1 MRSFAYPV
9 GMADVWATGWESCAT
24 YFRNVRLSELQIIS
38 YYFLPSTCALSAI
51 FYGLGAYE
59 MNLVARSLVP
69 ILYRRSSVRY
79 QSISTYKYGNSAPY
93 FFLASICTES
103 RPYGPNLIIH
113 ELITAILQLA
123 EEIGHELAPPL
134 TLRNAPLPRTVSWV
148 EDSVAFTP
156 RCAAFLTHLNI
167 PSGSLSFLHS

>member
-1 MRSFAYPV
+1 
-9 GMADVWATGWESCAT
+9 
-24 YFRNVRLSELQIIS
+24 
-38 YYFLPSTCALSAI
+38 
-51 FYGLGAYE
+51 
-59 MNLVARSLVP
+59 MNSVARSLVP
-69 ILYRRSSVRY
+69 ILYRRSSVGY
-79 QSISTYKYGNSAPY
+79 QSISTYKHGNSAPY
-93 FFLASICTES
+93 LFLAFICTES

-156 RCAAFLTHLNI
+156 RCAAFLTRLNI
-167 PSGSLSFLHS
+167 PSGACPFYIVSMSIDINYNQSIHARMSLPVGLEDFLIRSRRFRILQLPKIKIELYCLHQD